1 MLILTEQIVHD
12 LLLKLLYLLSTKEL
26 DNNSGTK
33 MFWQCVNSLIIKV
46 LDLCVHTT
54 VTW

>member
-1 MLILTEQIVHD
+1 MLILTEKIVHD

-26 DNNSGTK
+26 DNSSDTK
-33 MFWQCVNSLIIKV
+33 MFWQCVNSLIMKV
-46 LDLCVHTT
+46 LELCAHTT